1 MARQTFFT
9 NPNSKPSGFSPA
21 TKVGNQVFI
30 SGHVAVDGQ
39 GNVVGEGDAGAQSE
53 QVFKNLEAALTVAGA
68 TWDDVTKITCFML
81 HREDYPAYAAVRLK
95 YFPENGPASSTVFIP
110 GLVRPEY
117 LIEIEATA
125 VLA

>member
-9 NPNSKPSGFSPA
+9 NPDNKPSGFSPA
-21 TKVGNQVFI
+21 TRVGGQVFI
-30 SGHVAVDGQ
+30 SGQVSVDAQ
-39 GNVVGEGDAGAQSE
+39 GNVVGEGDAGAQAE
-53 QVFKNLEAALTVAGA
+53 QCFKNIEAALTAAGA

-81 HREDYPAYAAVRLK
+81 HREDYPAYAAVRLR
-95 YFPENGPASSTVFIP
+95 YFSENGPASSTVFIP

-125 VLA
+125 VLE